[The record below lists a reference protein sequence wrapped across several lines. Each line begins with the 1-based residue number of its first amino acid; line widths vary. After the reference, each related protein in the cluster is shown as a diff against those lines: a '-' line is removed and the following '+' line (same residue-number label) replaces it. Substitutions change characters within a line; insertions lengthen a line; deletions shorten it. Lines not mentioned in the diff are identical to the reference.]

1 MPTFRRLTQN
11 RGRACLLASSLFLG
25 TISGWWSTSSADV
38 AGPQPQDRVVTKAV
52 NELMSRHHLLR
63 HPLDDEISR
72 RGLAL
77 FLKSLDPLK
86 VYFMQADINEFKQ
99 RQNEFDDMLRASD
112 ISYAYTIYNRLL
124 KRIDERVQ
132 SVGRLL
138 EAEHDFTVD
147 EEMVIDPDVAAYAE
161 NDEEMYDRW
170 RRRVKYDLLVMK
182 GDKIEGAAAREK
194 LQRRYQSFAKRMHQ
208 TDGDELLEMFL
219 TSFTSS
225 YDPHT
230 TYMSR
235 STLANFEIQ
244 MKLQL
249 EGIGA
254 ALRVTDGY
262 TVVASVIAGGAASV
276 HGKLKAGDRIVSV
289 GQAEGDMLD
298 VVDRKLNDVVEMI
311 RGKAGTTVRL
321 GVMPE
326 GGGETQVY
334 SIVRA
339 KVQLEDSAARGE
351 IVEEGKKADGSP
363 FKVGVID
370 LPSFYMDMEAA
381 RNDEKDFRSSTRD
394 VRHILTGFKQ
404 NGVDAVVLKLDKN
417 GGGSLTEAINLT
429 GLFIDRGPIV
439 QVKDSG
445 NRIQPYDD
453 VEGGMA
459 WDGPLVVVT
468 SKFSASASEILAGA
482 IQDYRRGL
490 IVGDPTT
497 HGKGTVQ
504 SLLDLGEQIV
514 RVNPPNL
521 GALKVTMQQYY
532 RANGQSTQRRGVLA
546 DVVLPSI
553 VSNMDIG
560 EADLDYPIEF
570 DKVPAAPHQVY
581 EMVSGDTLAKIQA
594 TSQARRRES
603 TDFDRVLKNIE
614 KYREQKAKKSVTLN
628 EQKFFQERIE
638 LNAEKEEEKQFEEQL
653 NEGGGGKPVVVRDF
667 YFNEVLAITR
677 DYAQSL
683 AHHKVAQAN

>member
-1 MPTFRRLTQN
+1 MGSLRRLTRN
-11 RGRACLLASSLFLG
+11 RSRACLLTSTLFLG
-25 TISGWWSTSSADV
+25 IAAGWWSTSSADI
-38 AGPQPQDRVVTKAV
+38 AGPKPEDRQITQAV
-52 NELMSRHHLLR
+52 NVLMSRHHLLR

-77 FLKSLDPLK
+77 FLKALDPLK
-86 VYFMQADINEFKQ
+86 VYFMQADLNEFMQ
-99 RQNEFDDMLRASD
+99 RETEFDDMLRAND
-112 ISYAYTIYNRLL
+112 VNYAYTIYNRLL

-132 SVGRLL
+132 VVNQLL
-138 EAEHDFTVD
+138 DAEHDFTVD
-147 EEMVIDPDVAAYAE
+147 EEMVIDPEVATYSQTPE
-161 NDEEMYDRW
+161 DMNDRW
-170 RRRVKYDLLVMK
+170 RKRVKYDLLVMK

-194 LQRRYQSFAKRMHQ
+194 LKRRYQSFAKRMHQ
-208 TDGDELLEMFL
+208 TDSEELLEIFL

-230 TYMSR
+230 TYMSK
-235 STLANFEIQ
+235 STLENFAIQ
-244 MKLQL
+244 MRLQL

-254 ALRVTDGY
+254 ALRVNDGY
-262 TVVASVIAGGAASV
+262 TVVASVIPGGAASL
-276 HGKLKAGDRIVSV
+276 HGKLKTGDRIVSV
-289 GQAEGDMLD
+289 GQKDGEMVD
-298 VVDRKLNDVVEMI
+298 VVDRKLGDVVDMI

-326 GGGETQVY
+326 GGGETQTY
-334 SIVRA
+334 TIVRA
-339 KVQLEDSAARGE
+339 RVQLEESAARGE
-351 IVEEGKKADGSP
+351 VVEEGVKADGTP
-363 FKVGVID
+363 FRVGVID

-394 VRHILTGFKQ
+394 VRQILDGFKKQ
-404 NGVDAVVLKLDKN
+404 AVDAVVLKLDKN

-439 QVKDSG
+439 QVKDAG

-453 VEGGMA
+453 IEGGMA
-459 WDGPLVVVT
+459 WEGPLVVVT

-490 IVGDPTT
+490 IVGDRTT

-504 SLLDLGEQIV
+504 SLLELGEQIV
-514 RVNPPNL
+514 RIKPPDL

-532 RANGQSTQRRGVLA
+532 RANGHSTQRQGVLA
-546 DVVLPSI
+546 DVALPSI
-553 VSNMDIG
+553 VSEMDIG

-581 EMVSGDTLAKIQA
+581 EMVTGDVLAQIQA
-594 TSQARRRES
+594 KSKARRHES
-603 TDFDRVLKNIE
+603 PDFDRVLKHIE
-614 KYREQKAKKSVTLN
+614 KYREQKAKTTVTLN
-628 EQKFFQERIE
+628 EQKFFDERAE
-638 LNAEKEEEKQFEEQL
+638 LNAEKEEEKRFEEQL
-653 NEGGGGKPVVVRDF
+653 NEGVNKPVAERNF

-677 DYAQSL
+677 DYVNSL
-683 AHHKVAQAN
+683 GHHKVAQAD